1 MNLVNSLGMRGR
13 RAYSDRGKG
22 EALALLDAN
31 GGNVQATAQ
40 ALGISDS
47 TLDQRARGQGVNSDA
62 EAVRNLLRSV
72 RARAQAEAR
81 AALKGKDLL
90 DVLKYVASAME
101 KDVRSREERRGR

>member
-1 MNLVNSLGMRGR
+1 MSLVNSLGMRGR
-13 RAYSDRGKG
+13 RAYSDREKG
-22 EALALLDAN
+22 EALALLVAD

-40 ALGISDS
+40 ALGIPDS
-47 TLDQRARGQGVNSDA
+47 TLDQWTRGQGVNSNA

-90 DVLKYVASAME
+90 DVLKYVAREME
-101 KDVRSREERRGR
+101 KDVRSRERERQR